1 MNNTVL
7 RILSAILAIGA
18 LAVGLLAIK
27 LSQGPSVPA
36 SAPVSAQPPSV
47 PMVPVAVSVKSVKAG
62 QIILATDIAVKG
74 LQAPPADAFKDMPE
88 IVGRMA
94 AVDIPAGTPLV
105 PSQFAADSIAYLL
118 KSGERAV
125 GIQVDEVSSV
135 GGFLKPGE
143 HVDVLAY
150 VPPTE
155 ERNNRMGAAT
165 VVIQDARLLTIGNIS
180 KLEQDASKSKGG
192 NTVNATL
199 TKEAGLKVVA
209 EVQELRLNLKSAVL
223 AVREADVNRLM
234 TAATVGQL
242 KLALRP
248 PPMFDANA
256 QLGKSQDKP
265 NAPPPPS
272 TTMDM
277 TIRRTPSIVIQEGSG
292 EREQGT
298 SDNKNSLF

>member
-36 SAPVSAQPPSV
+36 SAPVSAQAPSL

-105 PSQFAADSIAYLL
+105 PAQFAADSIAYLL

-150 VPPTE
+150 VPPSE
-155 ERNNRMGAAT
+155 ERNNRMGTAT
-165 VVIQDARLLTIGNIS
+165 VVIQDARLLTIGNVS
-180 KLEQDASKSKGG
+180 KLEQDASKSKS

-199 TKEAGLKVVA
+199 TKEAGLKVMA
-209 EVQELRLNLKSAVL
+209 EVQELRQNLKSAVL